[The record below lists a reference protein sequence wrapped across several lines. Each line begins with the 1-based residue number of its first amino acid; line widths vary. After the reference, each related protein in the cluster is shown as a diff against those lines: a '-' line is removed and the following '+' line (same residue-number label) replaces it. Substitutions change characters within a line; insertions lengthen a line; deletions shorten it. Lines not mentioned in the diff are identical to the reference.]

1 MSILTIAPSDLD
13 AAMMFCR
20 ELASAQHEIIPAS
33 YRGKPGAILAAI
45 QHGAEL
51 GLKPMQSLSA
61 IAVIRGKPTIYGD
74 SIMALCRK
82 HPECEDI
89 EETIDNPGTDKAV
102 ARCIVHRAG
111 CKPAERTFSV
121 ADAKRAG
128 LWGNKGPWSSYPD
141 RMLQMRARG
150 FALRDV
156 FADALAGFITTEEAQ
171 DYPEPAATAK
181 PKRATPGEPTVI
193 TAEVLESKTAA
204 LPAKPAV
211 SDDVLRALAH
221 LETLEISKQ
230 SALDYLSLERI
241 EQIEPAHLK
250 DLREL
255 YINTKKGEA

>member
-1 MSILTIAPSDLD
+1 MSILTIAPSELD

-61 IAVIRGKPTIYGD
+61 IAVIKGKPTIYGD
-74 SIMALCRK
+74 SMMALCRK

-102 ARCIVHRAG
+102 ARCIVHRKG

-171 DYPEPAATAK
+171 DYPEPATAK
-181 PKRATPGEPTVI
+181 PQRAIPGEPTVI

-211 SDDVLRALAH
+211 SDDVLRALTHFESIGLDRSSVLAH
-221 LETLEISKQ
+221 LEVES
-230 SALDYLSLERI
+230 I
-241 EQIEPAHLK
+241 EQITSEHL
-250 DLREL
+250 DTLRAFARSMKE
-255 YINTKKGEA
+255 

>member
-1 MSILTIAPSDLD
+1 MSILTIAPSELD

-20 ELASAQHEIIPAS
+20 ELASAQHEIIPLS

-61 IAVIRGKPTIYGD
+61 IAVIKGKPTIYGD
-74 SIMALCRK
+74 SMMALCRK

-89 EETIDNPGTDKAV
+89 VETIDNPGTDKAI
-102 ARCIVHRAG
+102 ARCIVHRKG

-121 ADAKRAG
+121 DDAKRAD

-171 DYPEPAATAK
+171 DYPEQTSTK
-181 PKRATPGEPTVI
+181 PRKPESEPTVI
-193 TAEVLESKTAA
+193 TAEVLESKAAA

-221 LETLEISKQ
+221 FESIG
-230 SALDYLSLERI
+230 LDRSSVL
-241 EQIEPAHLK
+241 AHLEVETI
-250 DLREL
+250 DQITSEHLDTLRAFARSMKE
-255 YINTKKGEA
+255 

>member
-1 MSILTIAPSDLD
+1 MSILTIAPSELD

-61 IAVIRGKPTIYGD
+61 IAVIKGKPTIYGD
-74 SIMALCRK
+74 SMMALCRK

-89 EETIDNPGTDKAV
+89 VETIDNPGTDKAV
-102 ARCIVHRAG
+102 ARCIVHRKG

-121 ADAKRAG
+121 EDAKRAG

-171 DYPEPAATAK
+171 DYPEQTSTK
-181 PKRATPGEPTVI
+181 PRKPESEPTVI
-193 TAEVLESKTAA
+193 TAEVLESKAAA
-204 LPAKPAV
+204 LPAKPPV

-221 LETLEISKQ
+221 LETLEISEQ
-230 SALDYLSLERI
+230 SALDYLSLERV

>member
-1 MSILTIAPSDLD
+1 MGALTIAPADLQ
-13 AAMMFCR
+13 AALVMC
-20 ELASAQHEIIPAS
+20 EHLAKAQHDIVPQS

-51 GLKPMQSLSA
+51 GLKPMQSLRDIA
-61 IAVIRGKPTIYGD
+61 IIKGKATVYGD
-74 SIMALCRK
+74 TMMALCRR
-82 HPECEDI
+82 HPECQDI
-89 EETIDNPGTDKAV
+89 EETIDNPGTDKAI
-102 ARCIVHRAG
+102 ARCTVHRKG

-171 DYPEPAATAK
+171 DYPEPSTAK
-181 PKRATPGEPTVI
+181 PQRAIPGEPTVI
-193 TAEVLESKTAA
+193 TAEVLESKAAA

-221 LETLEISKQ
+221 LETLEISEQ

>member
-1 MSILTIAPSDLD
+1 MSILTIAPSELD

-20 ELASAQHEIIPAS
+20 ELASAQHDIVPQS

-51 GLKPMQSLSA
+51 GLKPMQSLRDIA
-61 IAVIRGKPTIYGD
+61 IIKGKATVYGD
-74 SIMALCRK
+74 TMMALCRR
-82 HPECEDI
+82 HPECQDI

-102 ARCIVHRAG
+102 ARCIVHRKG

-121 ADAKRAG
+121 DDAKRAG

-171 DYPEPAATAK
+171 DYPEPSTAK
-181 PKRATPGEPTVI
+181 HQRAIPGEPTVI
-193 TAEVLESKTAA
+193 TAEVLESKA
-204 LPAKPAV
+204 AV

-221 LETLEISKQ
+221 LETLEISEQ